1 VTELKAAAEEAAL
14 DDGDEEGEGS
24 GYSPDESGSPAMNL
38 KTTSSTVARN
48 RDAPADVLKMLLEE
62 QSRECDEAEK
72 ESYTAIKE
80 LEALKCK
87 IADLEACA
95 KVHASIPSAPP
106 SRSSA
111 RSSPRLR
118 EVRKRPSTML
128 PIRQLLVQRRQSHW
142 S

>member
-1 VTELKAAAEEAAL
+1 VTELKATAEEAAL
-14 DDGDEEGEGS
+14 DDGDEEGEG
-24 GYSPDESGSPAMNL
+24 YSPDESRSPAMNL
-38 KTTSSTVARN
+38 MTTRSTVARN
-48 RDAPADVLKMLLEE
+48 RDAPTDILKMLLEE
-62 QSRECDEAEK
+62 QSRERDGAEK
-72 ESYTAIKE
+72 ERDTAIKE

-87 IADLEACA
+87 IVNLEACV

-111 RSSPRLR
+111 RSAPRLR